1 MVVWTQRSPDPI
13 AGYKERR
20 KKMRRGGMGGTEEV
34 GKTKG
39 QMKESERKGRVA
51 ERLRGEGKGAVL
63 LP

>member
-1 MVVWTQRSPDPI
+1 
-13 AGYKERR
+13 
-20 KKMRRGGMGGTEEV
+20 MRRGGMGGTEEV